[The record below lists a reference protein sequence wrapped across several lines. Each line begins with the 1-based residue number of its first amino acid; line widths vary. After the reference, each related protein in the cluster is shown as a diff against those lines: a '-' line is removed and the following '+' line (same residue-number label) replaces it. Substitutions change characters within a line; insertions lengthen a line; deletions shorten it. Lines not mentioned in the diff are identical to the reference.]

1 MSARGSR
8 VRLADVAR
16 LAGVSTTTASRA
28 LNGRGELTD
37 HTRAA
42 VLDAANRLG
51 FRPSPFAQSLRT
63 RRSNTIGLIVPHVDH
78 PFYASI
84 VQGAQSHLRD
94 AGYRLILMDSG
105 EDSESVAKA
114 IDTLLDH
121 WVDGIMISTTPL
133 TAGGFAELLQG
144 TPCIFIEET
153 VEGVGAGAV
162 TLENREGVELLVDH
176 LAGSHGHEAI
186 AFLGGPADRTDGR
199 ERREG
204 FLAAMAARGLGVD
217 PGMVRDAEWSLRS
230 AAAQTLA
237 LLDGDKR
244 PTALVAASVEL
255 ALGAIAAARSRGLAL
270 PEDLALASFDDPYFA
285 PLLEPALTAIGYDA
299 PGIGASSARLLLEA
313 IESEAPEYRR
323 VRVGVHLVTRRSCG
337 CDFNIM
343 SALAAVAPF

>member
-1 MSARGSR
+1 MSARGAR

-37 HTRAA
+37 DTRAA

-133 TAGGFAELLQG
+133 TAGGFAELLHG
-144 TPCIFIEET
+144 TPCIFIDET

-162 TLENREGVELLVDH
+162 TLENRRGVELLVDH
-176 LAGSHGHEAI
+176 LAGHGHETI

-204 FLAAMAARGLGVD
+204 FLAAMAARGLNVEV
-217 PGMVRDAEWSLRS
+217 GMVRDGEWNLRS
-230 AAAQTLA
+230 AATETLA
-237 LLDGDKR
+237 LLDGGES
-244 PTALVAASVEL
+244 PTALVAASAEL
-255 ALGAIAAARSRGLAL
+255 ALGAIAAARSRGLRL
-270 PEDLALASFDDPYFA
+270 PEDLALGSFDDPYFA
-285 PLLEPALTAIGYDA
+285 PLLEPALTAVAYDA
-299 PGIGASSARLLLEA
+299 PGIGASSARLLVEA
-313 IESEAPEYRR
+313 IESDVPEYRQ
-323 VRVGVHLVTRRSCG
+323 VRVEVHLVLRRSCG
-337 CDFNIM
+337 CEFNIM
-343 SALAAVAPF
+343 SALANVAPF